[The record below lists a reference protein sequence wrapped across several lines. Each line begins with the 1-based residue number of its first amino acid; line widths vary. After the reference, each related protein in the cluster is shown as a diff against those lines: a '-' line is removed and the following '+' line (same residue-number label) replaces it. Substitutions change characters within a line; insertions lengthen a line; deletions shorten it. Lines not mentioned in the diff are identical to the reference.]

1 MSSQASQTT
10 EAAPDPISSDL
21 IGSGQ
26 EGTVGDQ
33 FRAYLQRLRSGDMGA
48 LPAVG
53 GFVVLTVLFSFLSPF
68 FLTERNFANLLTQAA
83 TEPVIAAGTITMGSN
98 VRASD
103 LDGKVHQFVLV
114 SPLEA
119 GANRGHISTASPVGI
134 ALLGRRVGDRVEIET
149 PSGRRTLTVLTV
161 A

>member
-1 MSSQASQTT
+1 MTAKYDNSLSLTDAGRVRLQ
-10 EAAPDPISSDL
+10 
-21 IGSGQ
+21 Q
-26 EGTVGDQ
+26 ELD
-33 FRAYLQRLRSGDMGA
+33 RLRSEREPQSWQRVRDLRDGA
-48 LPAVG
+48 P
-53 GFVVLTVLFSFLSPF
+53 
-68 FLTERNFANLLTQAA
+68 TEDIEIMIALEEHQRIRHRIAEIERLLTQAA
-83 TEPVIAAGTITMGSN
+83 TEPVFAAGTITMGSN

>member
-1 MSSQASQTT
+1 MTAKYDNSLTLTDAGRVRLQ
-10 EAAPDPISSDL
+10 
-21 IGSGQ
+21 Q
-26 EGTVGDQ
+26 ELD
-33 FRAYLQRLRSGDMGA
+33 RLR
-48 LPAVG
+48 
-53 GFVVLTVLFSFLSPF
+53 
-68 FLTERNFANLLTQAA
+68 TEREPQSWQRIRDLRDGAPTEDIEIMIALEEHQRIRNRIAEIERLLAQAA

-119 GANRGHISTASPVGI
+119 GATRGHISTASPVGI
-134 ALLGRRVGDRVEIET
+134 ALLGRRVGDRVHVET

-161 A
+161 T